1 MTLRRILLAA
11 GIVVLAA
18 FAYVVL
24 AHGHD
29 GSNALV
35 VIIAVVVLVGAG
47 NLLYGKSSH
56 GAAAQARVRPA
67 QEARNRAIDDARL
80 RQAEAKSDH
89 TARDHTARDHPARDH
104 TTRASGPEDD
114 AAPE

>member
-1 MTLRRILLAA
+1 MTLRRIALAV

-35 VIIAVVVLVGAG
+35 VVVAVVVLVGAG

-67 QEARNRAIDDARL
+67 QEARNRAIDEARL
-80 RQAEAKSDH
+80 QQAEARARARAQGRTETQAETDH
-89 TARDHTARDHPARDH
+89 TAQP
-104 TTRASGPEDD
+104 SGPEDD
-114 AAPE
+114 AATE